1 MVLHSYDAAQSKQF
15 SLNAISGRGPGECRR
30 ALGKWATPHLH
41 THDVIGHELRAWRES

>member
-30 ALGKWATPHLH
+30 ALGNGQRRISTP
-41 THDVIGHELRAWRES
+41 TT